1 VSKNERGEV
10 SACYAVQSDENE
22 GKLVASGSMV
32 FTVFLLV

>member
-1 VSKNERGEV
+1 MKEGKFQLVMQFRL
-10 SACYAVQSDENE
+10 QSDENE